1 MSIKNQPVLIDFPKI
16 VCRNNKTQAHLNWL
30 KKHIKYFSLSAQ
42 LSSQYLRGEKTNIIK
57 IGLFTSFEMIFSFI
71 RINSEHLL

>member
-16 VCRNNKTQAHLNWL
+16 VRRNNKTQAHLNWL

-42 LSSQYLRGEKTNIIK
+42 LSSQYLRGEKNQHYQNWVVYKLWNDI
-57 IGLFTSFEMIFSFI
+57 
-71 RINSEHLL
+71 

>member
-42 LSSQYLRGEKTNIIK
+42 LSSQHLRGEKPT
-57 IGLFTSFEMIFSFI
+57 L
-71 RINSEHLL
+71 SELGCLQALKWYLVL